1 MKSASKKPRNKSSPV
16 TRTQPESV
24 FAQIDHPNGFR
35 GAATS
40 VQLRL
45 PLCGLSQERKV
56 TAMNR
61 IPRYQIAL
69 VREKNIPWPARKFSG
84 SQSVWEFGKHLTE
97 SADREQFWALLLD
110 SKHSLIGVNLV
121 SQGSLS
127 SVDVHPREVLKAAI
141 LLSAAA
147 IVVLHNHP
155 SGDPAPSSED
165 RECTDQLAEACK
177 VVGIRLLDHVIV
189 GEVGYFSFAD
199 TRGNTLC

>member
-1 MKSASKKPRNKSSPV
+1 MNPALKKSRHKPSPV
-16 TRTQPESV
+16 TEPQSEPVQP
-24 FAQIDHPNGFR
+24 D
-35 GAATS
+35 
-40 VQLRL
+40 L
-45 PLCGLSQERKV
+45 PLCELVQQREMPVMS
-56 TAMNR
+56 R
-61 IPRYQIAL
+61 IPKYRVAL
-69 VREKNIPWPARKFSG
+69 VREKSLPWPSRRLAA
-84 SQSVWEFGKHLTE
+84 SQSVWEFGKQLTE
-97 SADREQFWALLLD
+97 SADREQFWALMLD
-110 SKHSLIGVNLV
+110 TKNSLIGVSLI

-127 SVDVHPREVLKAAI
+127 SAIVHPREVLKAAI

-199 TRGNTLC
+199 TRGNMLC